1 MPALPT
7 TEVGRQAALH
17 DAKRAPRPDPITHVM
32 AEYVERHAIAA
43 RLTAAVNDT
52 ISKLPDNPYGAMVR
66 GSQRPSLARPA
77 RGLCDAR

>member
-1 MPALPT
+1 
-7 TEVGRQAALH
+7 
-17 DAKRAPRPDPITHVM
+17 M

-66 GSQRPSLARPA
+66 GSQRPSLAA
-77 RGLCDAR
+77 GTWVVL